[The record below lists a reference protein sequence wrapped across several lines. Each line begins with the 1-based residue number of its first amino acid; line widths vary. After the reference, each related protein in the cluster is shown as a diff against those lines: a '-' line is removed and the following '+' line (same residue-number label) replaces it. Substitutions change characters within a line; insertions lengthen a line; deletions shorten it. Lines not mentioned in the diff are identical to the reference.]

1 VGASDTGISTI
12 ESLITIKNLNF
23 TNLTLLAPGGLIT
36 MNVENQYDMIKPAS
50 TNYTLKELK
59 SLMLEARVTVM
70 DAKMVKIDKHNKK
83 IHIDK
88 DAVMSYDLL
97 VVTVGLIDTEL
108 QSRFLISNGVYK
120 TSQYKGYANKQSI
133 NGVYSIDDPYLYQH
147 FKNTG

>member
-1 VGASDTGISTI
+1 MISKKFLSVPKQSVNNRIIVVGASDTGISTI

-36 MNVENQYDMIKPAS
+36 MNADSQYDMTKPAS
-50 TNYTLKELK
+50 TNYTLREMKN
-59 SLMLEARVTVM
+59 LMLEARVTVM

-108 QSRFLISNGVYK
+108 
-120 TSQYKGYANKQSI
+120 
-133 NGVYSIDDPYLYQH
+133 
-147 FKNTG
+147 